1 MEWSY
6 LNQNVEFRIK
16 SPTVKAIRLVLFTLP
31 GVFLV
36 GWILLQELDLL
47 PFIIRLPI
55 SLSYYGLIMMGM
67 CAIGLYAHFKEEF
80 RFQNGIL
87 TYVKAFRATQ
97 STPIESV
104 ASFYIGS
111 YGPTMFIKV
120 VFLDKEGNVL
130 ISFLDDGTSLRK
142 GHLERLLQQYQIPMI
157 DTKTYKQTIEKHR
170 RY

>member
-1 MEWSY
+1 M
-6 LNQNVEFRIK
+6 
-16 SPTVKAIRLVLFTLP
+16 AILLVLFTLP
-31 GVFLV
+31 GVFIV
-36 GWILLQELDLL
+36 IWILLQELDLL
-47 PFIIRLPI
+47 PFIVRLPI
-55 SLSYYGLIMMGM
+55 TWSYFGLFLIGI

-97 STPIESV
+97 STPIETV

-111 YGPTMFIKV
+111 YGPTMFIKI

-142 GHLERLLQQYQIPMI
+142 GHLERLVQQYQIPML
-157 DTKTYKQTIEKHR
+157 DTKTYKQTIEKNR

>member
-1 MEWSY
+1 
-6 LNQNVEFRIK
+6 LNQNVEFKIK
-16 SPTVKAIRLVLFTLP
+16 SPTVMAILLVLLTLP

-36 GWILLQELDLL
+36 GGILLQELDLL
-47 PFIIRLPI
+47 PFIVRLPV
-55 SLSYYGLIMMGM
+55 SWSYFGLFLIGI
-67 CAIGLYAHFKEEF
+67 CSIGLYAHFKEEF

-97 STPIESV
+97 STPIEAV
-104 ASFYIGS
+104 ASLYIGS
-111 YGPTMFIKV
+111 YGPTMFIKI

-130 ISFLDDGTSLRK
+130 ISFFDDGTSLRR
-142 GHLERLLQQYQIPMI
+142 GHLDRLVQQYHIPML